1 MNNTEFER
9 KFSTSILETEVTHK
23 EVEKF
28 IEKCKKYNLY
38 GIAVDLDYVVF
49 AKKLLE
55 GTSMKVIT
63 VASYPNGGMTTKV
76 KVAQI
81 KYAIKM
87 GADEIDACL
96 NYNAL
101 KSGRFDDVK
110 NDMNKMVD
118 AAENKIK
125 LIFIPQFAIL
135 TNEEKIKVCD
145 LSIRTGCN
153 VIKTNTGYG
162 YNTIVEDIL
171 IAKRIYGSDLE
182 VEASGGCRTR
192 EQAKQILN
200 AGSSVI
206 HTSTIFNILQ

>member
-1 MNNTEFER
+1 
-9 KFSTSILETEVTHK
+9 
-23 EVEKF
+23 
-28 IEKCKKYNLY
+28 
-38 GIAVDLDYVVF
+38 
-49 AKKLLE
+49 
-55 GTSMKVIT
+55 
-63 VASYPNGGMTTKV
+63 
-76 KVAQI
+76 
-81 KYAIKM
+81 
-87 GADEIDACL
+87 
-96 NYNAL
+96 
-101 KSGRFDDVK
+101 
-110 NDMNKMVD
+110 
-118 AAENKIK
+118 
-125 LIFIPQFAIL
+125 
-135 TNEEKIKVCD
+135 IKVCD